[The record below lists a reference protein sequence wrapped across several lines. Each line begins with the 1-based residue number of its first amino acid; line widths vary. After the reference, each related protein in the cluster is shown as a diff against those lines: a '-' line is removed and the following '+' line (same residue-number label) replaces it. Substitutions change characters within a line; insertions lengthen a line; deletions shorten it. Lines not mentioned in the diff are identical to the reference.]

1 MLCLDMKL
9 VSRLRNLSSTS
20 SSSSSGTTTNGSLSP
35 GCLSP
40 PPPTIT
46 MNSQH
51 TLYASTDRLGKKP
64 PAPPVRR
71 GSGGAVLH
79 QPGNFSPVSSC
90 GADDQQQHCGG
101 SDSEDSCGVPSIRVV
116 RDRSRSVCMP
126 VLTSSQLRHL
136 HRRASHHVTTTDT
149 VSRRGVLS
157 RRCYGSVEM
166 LPQIEQD
173 GVDGR
178 RFRVENGDS
187 PGEKEEMF
195 GSPSTPVLENPEY
208 QTRWYFK
215 YFLGKLHQNYVAA
228 DQERNPLFLSVV
240 ISEGGDQCVPHYR
253 VILWRRTGAQK
264 ISLPYS
270 SNRSMTVRQIL
281 SNYFGIEKLDKAPR
295 EVISPEIQKD
305 LLLLEEQEG
314 SVNFKFGVI
323 YAKEGQTSDDE
334 MLSNETGSP
343 AFERFLEVLGQKI
356 RLKGWDKYRGGLDV
370 KGDMTGKE
378 SIYTVYAGH
387 EVMYHVST
395 LLPHSK
401 DNPQQLERKR
411 HIGNDIVNII
421 YTDDP
426 SLLDTFNPN
435 CIRSQFTHVF
445 ALVTRE
451 SQPQQESKQSEERD
465 SDTTTTTTTI
475 TTTADEDQEEV
486 GYRIAIYCDENVP
499 LFGPGLPCPPCFEDA
514 ANLREF
520 LLVKLINGEKAT
532 FDTPTFSRKRERTL
546 DMLLRDMYQEH
557 TQDGKSNS
565 MLNRRALSDV
575 VETPG
580 RRREETRAVEMV
592 RVGQALKL
600 EAIVHG
606 LAPTS
611 LATVGPLKP
620 RPWEPR
626 CIYPDFPREVLCGD
640 VWTEGRLILASEYG
654 TYLVEDV
661 SHRMLFDKSVQMKQ
675 LDVVEQH
682 GILLFRAGDRGK
694 DCHVHVY
701 RLSELESE
709 AGGSASSTASTS
721 LDNQSIEQDDEQQQ
735 QQNTT
740 TNAVDAA
747 EADDD
752 TDCCS
757 AASSYARQRRLSV
770 RTRAMTKLR
779 RLDRTKGCHLYCLTR
794 PGGSHLRMCVA
805 VGRRLTVLQWKH
817 NAAWTQWCA
826 AADTDTV
833 DGFLQ
838 LKELQASEPPSIMTI
853 VDCQEPGREWM
864 VCCGLKHHYEL
875 LYVDGTS
882 RSVHLE
888 ASVKPHLVAALDLCE
903 DEEPEL
909 LLCYNNTCH
918 FQKLCDENSAPTEF
932 DFNWN
937 SVPIAVACAFPYV
950 IAFTA
955 DTMEIRLIING
966 NLVHTIAMPNLSLIT
981 SKQDIFF
988 ASTAPEFFSVKLD
1001 KEQLDHSSRSHSPPS
1016 SQSSVQ
1022 SDSRPMRIYRIPLQT
1037 LSRTSNVSNCGA
1049 GGQRRCAS
1057 PTEPELVAAL
1067 QQQPNSN
1074 SCNAPQLLDTSG
1086 NFLIAEQ
1093 PQHRLLSRSCSSSP
1107 TPSHGA
1113 SCSSSS
1119 SK

>member
-9 VSRLRNLSSTS
+9 VSRLRGLS
-20 SSSSSGTTTNGSLSP
+20 SSSSANNSNGSSGATSP

-40 PPPTIT
+40 PAGV
-46 MNSQH
+46 QQ
-51 TLYASTDRLGKKP
+51 LYAEKRRG
-64 PAPPVRR
+64 VRR
-71 GSGGAVLH
+71 GSVGTAN
-79 QPGNFSPVSSC
+79 PGSYERDCS
-90 GADDQQQHCGG
+90 DDEGI
-101 SDSEDSCGVPSIRVV
+101 PTINVV
-116 RDRSRSVCMP
+116 RDRSRSVYMP

-136 HRRASHHVTTTDT
+136 NRRASHHVSSTDT

-173 GVDGR
+173 GMDGR

-215 YFLGKLHQNYVAA
+215 YFLGKLHQNYVAS

-281 SNYFGIEKLDKAPR
+281 SNYFGIEKLEKGPR
-295 EVISPEIQKD
+295 EVTSPEIQKD

-323 YAKEGQTSDDE
+323 YAKEGQMSDDE

-343 AFERFLEVLGQKI
+343 GFDKFLEVLGQKI
-356 RLKGWDKYRGGLDV
+356 RLRGWDKFRGGLDV

-378 SIYTVYAGH
+378 SVYTVYAGH

-411 HIGNDIVNII
+411 HIGNDIVNIV
-421 YTDDP
+421 YTDDA

-435 CIRSQFTHVF
+435 CIKSQFTHVF
-445 ALVTRE
+445 AVVTSE
-451 SQPQQESKQSEERD
+451 SLDEE
-465 SDTTTTTTTI
+465 TT
-475 TTTADEDQEEV
+475 
-486 GYRIAIYCDENVP
+486 GWRIAIYCDENVP
-499 LFGPGLPCPPCFEDA
+499 LFGPSLPCPPLFEDA
-514 ANLREF
+514 NNFREF

-546 DMLLRDMYQEH
+546 DTLLRDMYQEH

-626 CIYPDFPREVLCGD
+626 CIYPDFPYEVVCGD
-640 VWTEGRLILASEYG
+640 IWSDGRLVLASENG
-654 TYLVEDV
+654 TYLVEAD
-661 SHRMLFDKSVQMKQ
+661 SMTHRLLFDKSVQIKQ
-675 LDVVEQH
+675 LNVVEQH
-682 GILLFRAGDRGK
+682 GILLFRAGDKGK
-694 DCHVHVY
+694 DCNVHVF
-701 RLSELESE
+701 RLSELE
-709 AGGSASSTASTS
+709 ADAATTINNHNNHNNHNNNNNNNNSASSVIGNSEG
-721 LDNQSIEQDDEQQQ
+721 QEEDEE
-735 QQNTT
+735 
-740 TNAVDAA
+740 D
-747 EADDD
+747 EEDESPPD
-752 TDCCS
+752 S
-757 AASSYARQRRLSV
+757 ARTRRPSV
-770 RTRAMTKLR
+770 RTRAQTKQR
-779 RLDRTKGCHLYCLTR
+779 RLERTKGCHLYCLTR

-805 VGRRLTVLQWKH
+805 VGRRLTVMQWKH
-817 NAAWTQWCA
+817 SAAYTQWCVH
-826 AADTDTV
+826 ADTDTV
-833 DGFLQ
+833 DGFMP
-838 LKELQASEPPSIMTI
+838 LKHELWASEQPSIMTI
-853 VDCQEPGREWM
+853 IESSLSTPGREWT
-864 VCCGLKHHYEL
+864 VCCGLRHHYEL
-875 LYVDGTS
+875 IYPDGSS
-882 RSVHLE
+882 RSLRHLE

-918 FQKLCDENSAPTEF
+918 FQKLSDDCAAPTEF

-937 SVPIAVACAFPYV
+937 SVPVAVACAFPYV
-950 IAFTA
+950 IAFTS

-966 NLVHTIAMPNLSLIT
+966 NLVHTIVMPNVWVYYL
-981 SKQDIFF
+981 QFF
-988 ASTAPEFFSVKLD
+988 MTEVL
-1001 KEQLDHSSRSHSPPS
+1001 
-1016 SQSSVQ
+1016 
-1022 SDSRPMRIYRIPLQT
+1022 YT
-1037 LSRTSNVSNCGA
+1037 
-1049 GGQRRCAS
+1049 RCFHM
-1057 PTEPELVAAL
+1057 
-1067 QQQPNSN
+1067 N
-1074 SCNAPQLLDTSG
+1074 G
-1086 NFLIAEQ
+1086 
-1093 PQHRLLSRSCSSSP
+1093 
-1107 TPSHGA
+1107 
-1113 SCSSSS
+1113 
-1119 SK
+1119 

>member
-9 VSRLRNLSSTS
+9 VSRLRGLSSNSTS
-20 SSSSSGTTTNGSLSP
+20 SNSSTTPSISIPPSFSASSYNLVVDKQRRKS
-35 GCLSP
+35 
-40 PPPTIT
+40 
-46 MNSQH
+46 
-51 TLYASTDRLGKKP
+51 
-64 PAPPVRR
+64 RR
-71 GSGGAVLH
+71 GSGG
-79 QPGNFSPVSSC
+79 NISPN
-90 GADDQQQHCGG
+90 
-101 SDSEDSCGVPSIRVV
+101 SDHESDEDSNMPSIRIV
-116 RDRSRSVCMP
+116 RNRSRSVCMP

-136 HRRASHHVTTTDT
+136 HRRASHHVSSTDT

-173 GVDGR
+173 GTDSGR

-215 YFLGKLHQNYVAA
+215 YFLGKLHQNYVAS

-270 SNRSMTVRQIL
+270 PNKTMTVRQIL
-281 SNYFGIEKLDKAPR
+281 SNFFGLEKLDKAPR
-295 EVISPEIQKD
+295 EIFSPEIQKD

-323 YAKEGQTSDDE
+323 YAKEGQTTDDE
-334 MLSNETGSP
+334 MLSNEGGSP
-343 AFERFLEVLGQKI
+343 GFERFLETLGERI

-395 LLPHSK
+395 MLPHSK

-421 YTDDP
+421 YTDD
-426 SLLDTFNPN
+426 STFLETFNPN

-445 ALVTRE
+445 AVIC
-451 SQPQQESKQSEERD
+451 SEE
-465 SDTTTTTTTI
+465 
-475 TTTADEDQEEV
+475 
-486 GYRIAIYCDENVP
+486 GGNGWRIAIYCDENVP
-499 LFGPGLPCPPCFEDA
+499 LFGPSLPCPPLFEDQC
-514 ANLREF
+514 NFREF

-546 DMLLRDMYQEH
+546 DTLLRDLYQEH
-557 TQDGKSNS
+557 AQESKSNN

-600 EAIVHG
+600 EAIVRG

-611 LATVGPLKP
+611 MATVGPLKP

-626 CIYPDFPREVLCGD
+626 CIYPDFPHEIICGD
-640 VWTEGRLILASEYG
+640 VWSDSKLILATESG
-654 TYLVEDV
+654 TFLLEDGI
-661 SHRMLFDKSVQMKQ
+661 SHRLLFDKSVQIKQ

-682 GILLFRAGDRGK
+682 GILLFRAGDKGK
-694 DCHVHVY
+694 ESNVHVF
-701 RLSELESE
+701 RLSELEGDLL
-709 AGGSASSTASTS
+709 ANMD
-721 LDNQSIEQDDEQQQ
+721 LNDDDEEED
-735 QQNTT
+735 NLENSAHLSSPGPTSKT
-740 TNAVDAA
+740 PAA
-747 EADDD
+747 KNRSQVKE
-752 TDCCS
+752 
-757 AASSYARQRRLSV
+757 RKLE
-770 RTRAMTKLR
+770 RTR
-779 RLDRTKGCHLYCLTR
+779 GCNLYSITR
-794 PGGSHLRMCVA
+794 QGGSHLRMCVA

-817 NAAWTQWCA
+817 NAAWTTWCA
-826 AADTDTV
+826 SADTDTV
-833 DGFLQ
+833 DGFLL
-838 LKELQASEPPSIMTI
+838 LKELNASEQPSLVTI
-853 VDCQEPGREWM
+853 IESSELGNEW
-864 VCCGLKHHYEL
+864 VLCCGLRHSFEL
-875 LYVDGTS
+875 ISANGTS
-882 RSVHLE
+882 RILHLE
-888 ASVKPHLVAALDLCE
+888 GTVKPHLIAALDLCE
-903 DEEPEL
+903 DEEPEV

-918 FQKLCDENSAPTEF
+918 FQKLTEENASPTEF

-937 SVPIAVACAFPYV
+937 SVPVTVACAFPYV

-955 DTMEIRLIING
+955 DIMEIRLIING
-966 NLVHTIAMPNLSLIT
+966 NLVHTIAMPNLCLIS
-981 SKQDIFF
+981 SKRDIFF
-988 ASTAPEFFSVKLD
+988 ATTAPEFLASKCEKIRLD
-1001 KEQLDHSSRSHSPPS
+1001 TNKSEKEERSNSPPS
-1016 SQSSVQ
+1016 SQNSFQSSQ
-1022 SDSRPMRIYRIPLQT
+1022 GDNKPMRIYRIPLQT
-1037 LSRTSNVSNCGA
+1037 LSRTSVTSCSE
-1049 GGQRRCAS
+1049 RRCAS
-1057 PTEPELVAAL
+1057 PAEPNDK
-1067 QQQPNSN
+1067 PPTTN
-1074 SCNAPQLLDTSG
+1074 DR
-1086 NFLIAEQ
+1086 NFLSAE
-1093 PQHRLLSRSCSSSP
+1093 PHRSLSRSCSSSP
-1107 TPSHGA
+1107 TPSLGT
-1113 SCSSSS
+1113 SISSSS

>member
-1 MLCLDMKL
+1 
-9 VSRLRNLSSTS
+9 
-20 SSSSSGTTTNGSLSP
+20 
-35 GCLSP
+35 
-40 PPPTIT
+40 
-46 MNSQH
+46 
-51 TLYASTDRLGKKP
+51 
-64 PAPPVRR
+64 
-71 GSGGAVLH
+71 
-79 QPGNFSPVSSC
+79 
-90 GADDQQQHCGG
+90 
-101 SDSEDSCGVPSIRVV
+101 
-116 RDRSRSVCMP
+116 
-126 VLTSSQLRHL
+126 
-136 HRRASHHVTTTDT
+136 
-149 VSRRGVLS
+149 
-157 RRCYGSVEM
+157 M

-173 GVDGR
+173 GADGR

-215 YFLGKLHQNYVAA
+215 YFLGKLHQNYVAS
-228 DQERNPLFLSVV
+228 DHDRNPLFLSVV
-240 ISEGGDQCVPHYR
+240 INEGGDQCMPHYR

-281 SNYFGIEKLDKAPR
+281 SNYFGIEKLDKAPK
-295 EVISPEIQKD
+295 EIISPEIQKD

-323 YAKEGQTSDDE
+323 YAKEEQTSDDE

-343 AFERFLEVLGQKI
+343 EFERFLEVLGQKI

-370 KGDMTGKE
+370 KGDMTGQE
-378 SIYTVYAGH
+378 SIYTVYEGH

-395 LLPHSK
+395 MLPHSK
-401 DNPQQLERKR
+401 ENPQQLERKR

-426 SLLDTFNPN
+426 NLLDTFNPN

-445 ALVTRE
+445 AVVT
-451 SQPQQESKQSEERD
+451 
-465 SDTTTTTTTI
+465 SDG
-475 TTTADEDQEEV
+475 D
-486 GYRIAIYCDENVP
+486 GWRIAIYCDESVP
-499 LFGPGLPCPPCFEDA
+499 LFGPSLPCPPVFEDA
-514 ANLREF
+514 NHFREF

-532 FDTPTFSRKRERTL
+532 FDTPTFSQKRERTL
-546 DMLLRDMYQEH
+546 DTLLRDMYQEH
-557 TQDGKSNS
+557 TQDVKSNS

-626 CIYPDFPREVLCGD
+626 CIYPDFPHEVVCGD
-640 VWTEGRLILASEYG
+640 VWTDNRLVLATEHG
-654 TYLVEDV
+654 TYLVEDTI
-661 SHRMLFDKSVQMKQ
+661 SHRLLFDKSIQMRQ

-682 GILLFRAGDRGK
+682 GILLFRSAGERSK
-694 DCHVHVY
+694 DCNVHVF
-701 RLSELESE
+701 RLSELECDGSIN
-709 AGGSASSTASTS
+709 GGRPSVKTRTHAK
-721 LDNQSIEQDDEQQQ
+721 
-735 QQNTT
+735 
-740 TNAVDAA
+740 
-747 EADDD
+747 
-752 TDCCS
+752 
-757 AASSYARQRRLSV
+757 QRRLE
-770 RTRAMTKLR
+770 
-779 RLDRTKGCHLYCLTR
+779 RTKGCHLYCLTR

-805 VGRRLTVLQWKH
+805 VGRKLTILQWKH
-817 NAAWTQWCA
+817 NAAWTTWCSA
-826 AADTDTV
+826 SDTDTV

-838 LKELQASEPPSIMTI
+838 LRELQTSESPSVMTM
-853 VDCQEPGREWM
+853 VESQEPGREWSI
-864 VCCGLKHHYEL
+864 CCGLRHHYEIF
-875 LYVDGTS
+875 YADGAS
-882 RSVHLE
+882 RSIHLE

-909 LLCYNNTCH
+909 LLCYNNEC
-918 FQKLCDENSAPTEF
+918 SAPTEF

-950 IAFTA
+950 IAFTT

-966 NLVHTIAMPNLSLIT
+966 NLVHTLAMPNLRLIT

-988 ASTAPEFFSVKLD
+988 ASTAPEFFTLKID
-1001 KEQLDHSSRSHSPPS
+1001 KDDRSHSPPS
-1016 SQSSVQ
+1016 AQSNTQGDNTPSG
-1022 SDSRPMRIYRIPLQT
+1022 RPMRIYRIPLQT
-1037 LSRTSNVSNCGA
+1037 LSRSGSTGVGCGA
-1049 GGQRRCAS
+1049 GQHQRNRCPSPADPDMGSSSGAS
-1057 PTEPELVAAL
+1057 SSGPCCGASDSSV
-1067 QQQPNSN
+1067 NSN
-1074 SCNAPQLLDTSG
+1074 
-1086 NFLIAEQ
+1086 FLSAE
-1093 PQHRLLSRSCSSSP
+1093 PMNHRMLSRSCSSSP
-1107 TPSHGA
+1107 TPSLGA
-1113 SCSSSS
+1113 SVSSSS